1 MQTKSNIQL
10 IKEAINLRN
19 SFKDSLNNLMDK
31 YNIEDSVFTFN
42 NGLMYECTNGYF
54 EVVNEYDNITE
65 AVCNTDIKTQ
75 AIRVINNTSFQVG
88 IVHSILSEC
97 SANNKVFDLKRLEN
111 IR

>member
-65 AVCNTDIKTQ
+65 AVCNIDIKTQ